1 MKKKEYVPEILFL
14 AALFFF
20 ILMWTVVQPVNV
32 SPDEHMRYQ
41 IVEYIMK
48 HGTLPEGGDP
58 EVRNELWGISY
69 AFSPITSYIIG
80 AVFGKIAML
89 FSSAEMAPVIGARM
103 VNVIF
108 GTLTGFLCLRIG
120 KRMMKPGAAW
130 LFATMVCFLPG
141 TVFINSYVNMDAIA
155 VFSTAWI
162 LLCWCK
168 ALQNGWS
175 GKLCVELGLALSVCA
190 LSYYNAYGF
199 GLCTVFFFCISM
211 LMCREKRWDWKP
223 MVKFGLL
230 ITAVVLVFAG
240 WWFIRNAILYDGDFL
255 GRQASSMYGELYAV
269 EELKPSNIMTPKKM
283 GKSIMDMLIWVPG
296 DWNYNW
302 LSTVVVSFI
311 GTFGY
316 MDIFMPK
323 WWSYLY
329 VLFFAAGIICLL
341 PLLPKLLAVK
351 DVRKE
356 VTDYQEDAE
365 GSTTRMT
372 VYRKKRWR
380 MEGVFHVCLVG
391 TAVIPVILLIIYAY
405 SVDFQAQGRYLMPML
420 IPFMYFL
427 CKGFENLIERIKG
440 NAKIRMFIYGT
451 LCVLYV
457 LSAVFV
463 YVLVFLPNYR

>member
-1 MKKKEYVPEILFL
+1 
-14 AALFFF
+14 
-20 ILMWTVVQPVNV
+20 
-32 SPDEHMRYQ
+32 
-41 IVEYIMK
+41 
-48 HGTLPEGGDP
+48 
-58 EVRNELWGISY
+58 
-69 AFSPITSYIIG
+69 
-80 AVFGKIAML
+80 
-89 FSSAEMAPVIGARM
+89 
-103 VNVIF
+103 
-108 GTLTGFLCLRIG
+108 
-120 KRMMKPGAAW
+120 
-130 LFATMVCFLPG
+130 
-141 TVFINSYVNMDAIA
+141 
-155 VFSTAWI
+155 
-162 LLCWCK
+162 
-168 ALQNGWS
+168 
-175 GKLCVELGLALSVCA
+175 
-190 LSYYNAYGF
+190 
-199 GLCTVFFFCISM
+199 
-211 LMCREKRWDWKP
+211 
-223 MVKFGLL
+223 
-230 ITAVVLVFAG
+230 
-240 WWFIRNAILYDGDFL
+240 
-255 GRQASSMYGELYAV
+255 
-269 EELKPSNIMTPKKM
+269 
-283 GKSIMDMLIWVPG
+283 MDMLIWVPG

-365 GSTTRMT
+365 GSTIRMI

-380 MEGVFHVCLVG
+380 MEGVFHLCLVG
-391 TAVIPVILLIIYAY
+391 TAVIPFILLVIYAY

-463 YVLVFLPNYR
+463 YALVFLPNYR